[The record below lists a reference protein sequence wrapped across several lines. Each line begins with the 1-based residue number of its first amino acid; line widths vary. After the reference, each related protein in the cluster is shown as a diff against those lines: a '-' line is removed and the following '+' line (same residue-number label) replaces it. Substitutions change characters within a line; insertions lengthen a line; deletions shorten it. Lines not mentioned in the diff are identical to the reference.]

1 VGAGPQVA
9 RQAAVALSPQAPE
22 SVDVAA
28 PAGRSELSAAVQA
41 DVNLVFVVLGLV
53 ALLAGGAGIANV
65 TMLGVLERTAE
76 IGLRRALGATRR
88 QVAAQF
94 IAESVLIGLLGG
106 LIGSSLGVFA
116 VVGVAAVQQWTPIV
130 DTPLALA
137 AAGLGAVVGLAAG
150 WFPARRAARIEP
162 VSALRGS

>member
-1 VGAGPQVA
+1 
-9 RQAAVALSPQAPE
+9 
-22 SVDVAA
+22 
-28 PAGRSELSAAVQA
+28 
-41 DVNLVFVVLGLV
+41 
-53 ALLAGGAGIANV
+53 
-65 TMLGVLERTAE
+65 
-76 IGLRRALGATRR
+76 
-88 QVAAQF
+88 
-94 IAESVLIGLLGG
+94 
-106 LIGSSLGVFA
+106 VFA

>member
-1 VGAGPQVA
+1 
-9 RQAAVALSPQAPE
+9 
-22 SVDVAA
+22 
-28 PAGRSELSAAVQA
+28 
-41 DVNLVFVVLGLV
+41 
-53 ALLAGGAGIANV
+53 
-65 TMLGVLERTAE
+65 VLERTAE